1 MFSTRNTRLLGG
13 AAALLIG
20 SALAA
25 VLPTA
30 GAQAAVPG
38 LVQVQA
44 ASPNNSVGKSVTVS
58 CPAGQRVVDA
68 GGYITGAGPDDI
80 ALDDVTPNAGAVGS
94 VTASAYET
102 DGTGANWRVHAVAEC
117 ANPLPGQVRVFNTS
131 PNNSA
136 NKSVTVTCPAGTNV
150 IGVGLQTDRGLGD
163 VIIDRVAP
171 NAGLTSVTVAGREDG
186 ALARNWDIIAYAVCA
201 NVLPGQVGVAASPP
215 ANSANKVRPAICP
228 AGTVAIGGGGEA
240 VGAGGRVLLRE
251 LLPAGNAM
259 VAVADEEDPFAG
271 NWTLITTAICARP

>member
-13 AAALLIG
+13 TAAMLIG
-20 SALAA
+20 STLAV
-25 VLPTA
+25 VLPA
-30 GAQAAVPG
+30 VGARAAVPG

-68 GGYITGAGPDDI
+68 GGYITGAGPNDI
-80 ALDDVTPNAGAVGS
+80 ALDDVTPNAGLGS

-117 ANPLPGQVRVFNTS
+117 ANPLAGQVRVFNTS

-136 NKSVTVTCPAGTNV
+136 DKSVTVTCPAGTNV

-163 VIIDRVAP
+163 VIIGRVAP
-171 NAGLTSVTVAGREDG
+171 NAGLTSVSVAGREDG

-201 NVLPGQVGVAASPP
+201 NVLPGQLGVAASPP
-215 ANSANKVRPAICP
+215 ASSANKVQPAICP
-228 AGTVAIGGGGEA
+228 TGTVAIGGGGEA
-240 VGAGGRVLLRE
+240 VGAGGQVLLRE
-251 LLPAGNAM
+251 LLPAGNSM
-259 VAVADEEDPFAG
+259 VAVGNEEDPFAG